1 MGTHWSSVTTGTAL
15 GFESSIA
22 PKVVAGGGN
31 ELYA

>member
-1 MGTHWSSVTTGTAL
+1 MGTQWSSVTIGTTL

-22 PKVVAGGGN
+22 PKVVAGDGN